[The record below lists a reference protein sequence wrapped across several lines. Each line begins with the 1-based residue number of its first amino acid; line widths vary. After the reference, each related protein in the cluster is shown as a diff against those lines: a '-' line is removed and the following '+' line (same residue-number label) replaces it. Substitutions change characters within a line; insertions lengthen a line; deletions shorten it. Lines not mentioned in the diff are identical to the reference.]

1 LCELKLCESK
11 LSITKNAEGIMEE
24 TIDLSKLFAIL
35 KKNMRY
41 LIILPIFFLVLSMV
55 MTFLFMTPKYS
66 SSTQVLVNQKET
78 DSQMMAQQV
87 QSDLQLVNTYSE
99 IIKSPRILDKV
110 SKNLKG
116 KYSSEE
122 IAGMLTVSNQAESQ
136 ILNIAVENESRE
148 AAGKVANEIAN
159 VFSKDVNKIMNVD
172 NVSILSKADNNGNKV
187 SPKQLI
193 NAVVGVFLGL
203 IVALI
208 IIFLKEILDKRIKTE
223 EDVEELLDLPVL
235 GTIQDFS
242 K

>member
-1 LCELKLCESK
+1 
-11 LSITKNAEGIMEE
+11 MEE
-24 TIDLSKLFAIL
+24 TIDLSKLFTIL
-35 KKNMRY
+35 KKNMKY
-41 LIILPIFFLVLSMV
+41 LIILPIVFLVLSMV
-55 MTFLFMTPKYS
+55 ITFIFMTPKYS

-78 DSQMMAQQV
+78 DNQMMAQQV
-87 QSDLQLVNTYSE
+87 QSNLQLVNTYSE

-122 IAGMLTVSNQAESQ
+122 ISGMLTVSNQAESQ

-148 AAGKVANEIAN
+148 TASKVANEIAK
-159 VFSKDVNKIMNVD
+159 VFSKDVSKIMNVD
-172 NVSILSKADNNGNKV
+172 NVSILSKADTNGNQI
-187 SPKQLI
+187 SPKPLI
-193 NAVVGVFLGL
+193 NAVVGIFLGL

-208 IIFLKEILDKRIKTE
+208 IIFLKEMLDKRIKTE
-223 EDVEELLDLPVL
+223 EDVEGILGLPVL

>member
-1 LCELKLCESK
+1 
-11 LSITKNAEGIMEE
+11 MEE
-24 TIDLSKLFAIL
+24 TIDLSKLFTIL
-35 KKNMRY
+35 KKNMKY
-41 LIILPIFFLVLSMV
+41 LIILPIVFLALSMV
-55 MTFLFMTPKYS
+55 ITFVFMTPKYS

-78 DSQMMAQQV
+78 DNEMMAQQV

-99 IIKSPRILDKV
+99 IIKSPSILDKV

-116 KYSSEE
+116 KYSSKE
-122 IAGMLTVSNQAESQ
+122 IEGMLTVSNQAESQ
-136 ILNIAVENESRE
+136 ILNITVENESRE

-172 NVSILSKADNNGNKV
+172 NVSILSKADNNENKV
-187 SPKQLI
+187 SPKPLT
-193 NAVVGVFLGL
+193 NAVVGAFLGL

-208 IIFLKEILDKRIKTE
+208 IIFLKEILDKKIKTE
-223 EDVEELLDLPVL
+223 EDIEELLDLPVL

>member
-1 LCELKLCESK
+1 
-11 LSITKNAEGIMEE
+11 MEE

-35 KKNMRY
+35 KKNMKY
-41 LIILPIFFLVLSMV
+41 LIILPIVFLVLSMV

-78 DSQMMAQQV
+78 DSQMMPQQV

-116 KYSSEE
+116 KYSSKE
-122 IAGMLTVSNQAESQ
+122 IEGMLTVSNQAESQ

-148 AAGKVANEIAN
+148 AAGKVANEIAY

-172 NVSILSKADNNGNKV
+172 NVSILSKADHNGNKV
-187 SPKQLI
+187 SPQPLI
-193 NAVVGVFLGL
+193 NALVGVFLGL

>member
-1 LCELKLCESK
+1 
-11 LSITKNAEGIMEE
+11 MEE
-24 TIDLSKLFAIL
+24 TIDLSKLFLIL
-35 KKNMRY
+35 KKNMKY
-41 LIILPIFFLVLSMV
+41 LIILPIVFLVLSMV
-55 MTFLFMTPKYS
+55 ITFVFMTPKYS

-78 DSQMMAQQV
+78 DNQIMAQQV
-87 QSDLQLVNTYSE
+87 QSNLQLVNTYSE

-116 KYSSEE
+116 KYSSKE
-122 IAGMLTVSNQAESQ
+122 ISGMLTVSNQAESQ

-148 AAGKVANEIAN
+148 AASKVANEIAN
-159 VFSKDVNKIMNVD
+159 VFSKDVSKIMNVD
-172 NVSILSKADNNGNKV
+172 NVSILSKADTNGNQI
-187 SPKQLI
+187 SPQPLV
-193 NAVVGVFLGL
+193 NSVVGIFLGL

-223 EDVEELLDLPVL
+223 EDVEEILDLPVL

>member
-1 LCELKLCESK
+1 
-11 LSITKNAEGIMEE
+11 MEE
-24 TIDLSKLFAIL
+24 TIDLNKLFGIL
-35 KKNMRY
+35 KKNMKY
-41 LIILPIFFLVLSMV
+41 LIILPIVFLVLSMV

-78 DSQMMAQQV
+78 DSEMMAQQV

-116 KYSSEE
+116 KYSSKE
-122 IAGMLTVSNQAESQ
+122 IEGMLTVSNQAESQ
-136 ILNIAVENESRE
+136 ILNITVENESRE

-187 SPKQLI
+187 SPKPFT

-203 IVALI
+203 IIALV

>member
-1 LCELKLCESK
+1 
-11 LSITKNAEGIMEE
+11 MEE
-24 TIDLSKLFAIL
+24 TIDLSKLFTIL
-35 KKNMRY
+35 KKNMKY
-41 LIILPIFFLVLSMV
+41 LIILPIVFLVLSMV

-116 KYSSEE
+116 KYSSDE
-122 IAGMLTVSNQAESQ
+122 ISGMLTVSNQAESQ

-172 NVSILSKADNNGNKV
+172 NVSILSKADHNGNKV
-187 SPKQLI
+187 SPKPLI

-203 IVALI
+203 IIALI

>member
-1 LCELKLCESK
+1 
-11 LSITKNAEGIMEE
+11 MEE
-24 TIDLSKLFAIL
+24 TIDLSKLFLIL
-35 KKNMRY
+35 KKNMKY
-41 LIILPIFFLVLSMV
+41 LIILPIVFLVLSMV
-55 MTFLFMTPKYS
+55 ITFVFMTPKYS

-78 DSQMMAQQV
+78 DNQIMAQQV
-87 QSDLQLVNTYSE
+87 QSNLQLVNTYSE

-116 KYSSEE
+116 KYSSKE
-122 IAGMLTVSNQAESQ
+122 ISGMLTVSNQAESQ

-148 AAGKVANEIAN
+148 AASKVANEIAN
-159 VFSKDVNKIMNVD
+159 VFSKDVSKIMNVD
-172 NVSILSKADNNGNKV
+172 NVSILSKADTNGNQI
-187 SPKQLI
+187 SPQPLV
-193 NAVVGVFLGL
+193 NSVVGIFLGL

-223 EDVEELLDLPVL
+223 EDVAEILDLPVL

>member
-1 LCELKLCESK
+1 
-11 LSITKNAEGIMEE
+11 MEE
-24 TIDLSKLFAIL
+24 TIDLNKLFAIL
-35 KKNMRY
+35 KKNMKY
-41 LIILPIFFLVLSMV
+41 LIILPIVFLVLSLV
-55 MTFLFMTPKYS
+55 MTFLFMTPKYN

-116 KYSSEE
+116 KYSSKE
-122 IAGMLTVSNQAESQ
+122 IEGMLTVSNQAESQ

-187 SPKQLI
+187 SPQPLI
-193 NAVVGVFLGL
+193 NAVGGVFLGL